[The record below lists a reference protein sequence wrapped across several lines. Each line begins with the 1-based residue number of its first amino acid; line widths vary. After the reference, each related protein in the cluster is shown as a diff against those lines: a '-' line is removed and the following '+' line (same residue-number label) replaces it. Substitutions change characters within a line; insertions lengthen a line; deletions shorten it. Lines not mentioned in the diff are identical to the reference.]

1 MRTLFGGILDL
12 MQNFLSFE
20 QALAQTEA
28 DALETQRAA
37 LAVVK
42 ASKQLVVA
50 TKTGDM
56 AAFEKALV
64 ETKRTTVA
72 LTVQQGNTQEGWHFD
87 AIGHV
92 RDGNYLEELKA
103 TAKALGLRL
112 FEQEGRLFSYPVLLR
127 ILGGSTTAD
136 LAVTIDRKRTRS
148 IRPSFLAGV
157 LKRASTQTPKFKP
170 DVFLKA
176 LFEAYRVAVA
186 ERGQREMDART
197 GPMVELARLYELLTL
212 FPGQQKDYGRQEF
225 ARDLYLLDQST
236 AKETN
241 NRTYRFAAST
251 GTKGSTTKLFQLVD
265 REGRERVYYAI
276 SFERGP

>member
-1 MRTLFGGILDL
+1 MGD
-12 MQNFLSFE
+12 FE
-20 QALAQTEA
+20 QALAQTES
-28 DALETQRAA
+28 DALDLQRAA

-42 ASKQLVVA
+42 ASKQLVA
-50 TKTGDM
+50 ASKTGDV
-56 AAFEKALV
+56 AALEKALA
-64 ETKRTTVA
+64 ETKRTTTA
-72 LTVQQGNTQEGWHFD
+72 LAVQQRNTQEGWYFD
-87 AIGHV
+87 AIGHI
-92 RDGNYLEELKA
+92 RDGEYLDELKGA
-103 TAKALGLRL
+103 AEAQGLGL

-127 ILGGSTTAD
+127 IFSGSTTAD

-176 LFEAYRVAVA
+176 LYEAYRVAEA
-186 ERGQREMDART
+186 ERGQRNMDART

-225 ARDLYLLDQST
+225 ARDLYLLDQS
-236 AKETN
+236 AVKETN
-241 NRTYRFAAST
+241 NHSFRFAAST
-251 GTKGSTTKLFQLVD
+251 GTKGSASKLFQLVD

-276 SFERGP
+276 SFERWP

>member
-1 MRTLFGGILDL
+1 MDL
-12 MQNFLSFE
+12 VGEFE

-42 ASKQLVVA
+42 ASKQLVA
-50 TKTGDM
+50 AAKSGDL
-56 AAFEKALV
+56 AALEKALA

-72 LTVQQGNTQEGWHFD
+72 LTVQQRNAQDGWYFD

-92 RDGNYLEELKA
+92 RDGNYLEELKV
-103 TAKALGLRL
+103 TAEALGLRL

-157 LKRASTQTPKFKP
+157 LKRASTQTPKFRP

-176 LFEAYRVAVA
+176 LFEAYRVAEA
-186 ERGQREMDART
+186 ERGQRNMDART

-225 ARDLYLLDQST
+225 SRDLYLLDQST

-241 NRTYRFAAST
+241 NHTYRFAAST

-276 SFERGP
+276 SFEPVP

>member
-1 MRTLFGGILDL
+1 MGE
-12 MQNFLSFE
+12 FE

-42 ASKQLVVA
+42 ASKQLVA
-50 TKTGDM
+50 AAKSGDL
-56 AAFEKALV
+56 AALEKALA

-72 LTVQQGNTQEGWHFD
+72 LTVQQRNAQDGWYFD

-103 TAKALGLRL
+103 TAEALGLRL
-112 FEQEGRLFSYPVLLR
+112 FKQEDLLFSYPVLLR

-157 LKRASTQTPKFKP
+157 LKRASTQTPKSRPDAFIKALYTAYRIAEAELRARKP
-170 DVFLKA
+170 D
-176 LFEAYRVAVA
+176 
-186 ERGQREMDART
+186 ARPS
-197 GPMVELARLYELLTL
+197 PMIELMRLYELLTL
-212 FPGQQKDYGRQEF
+212 FPGQRNEYSHQEF
-225 ARDLYLLDQST
+225 ARDLYLLVDQGT
-236 AKETN
+236 GVKHTN
-241 NRTYRFAAST
+241 NHALVLSASRVHPRSF
-251 GTKGSTTKLFQLVD
+251 KMVD
-265 REGRERVYYAI
+265 REGHEKVYYAI
-276 SFERGP
+276 SFEPVP